1 MSDPITTRVDR
12 SYGPVHTGAGN
23 LINISDPS
31 ALLVDSRGRTPL
43 RVAEDE
49 LTWLHERFVHPPGFG
64 EARERLEDTGTV
76 LLDGE
81 PGSGR
86 NAAAR
91 MLLRELGGGAGRF
104 HEVLPH
110 PENSPRL
117 NPAHIGDGDQLLLD
131 LSTAD
136 EQLWRE
142 IQGELSSFRSAV
154 RAGRAHLVVVLP
166 HHRVEKHH
174 AAFEPFRAEMARPQ
188 EMRLLRTYLRRDGID
203 HTDATRPPA
212 PLTEYLAGRPP
223 IREIAELAALIQRAR
238 NAARGAGGFDQWC
251 ATALTAVTARDKD
264 VTQLVSERRE
274 GPQRALLLTTAMLH
288 GAHADAIH
296 EATAAL
302 LKVARYPEDTR
313 PLLERAD
320 LAERFKEIGA
330 ETDAGARARFSELGY
345 DTAIR
350 AHFWNHMPDLR
361 GPLRAWVADTVLLP
375 QLGQDDRDGLVGRFA
390 EECLRTGHTDELL
403 SLVAQWASA
412 PRGDA
417 RLRSAA
423 HALELGL
430 RHQVHGRAFRKRIY
444 DWSKQTL
451 SAGLADVLVGVCA
464 EVMAVRHP
472 DEAMVR
478 LHHLARREVRGRAA
492 REALLTLVRA
502 DHRLRR
508 LLLFRIARDTEQDW
522 PADAGLFLDLTE
534 PGPLLDPGARVRP
547 LLAETGVRSQLVT
560 GWGAVFRRRPHP
572 DWAGPV
578 RGWLLAAWE
587 HERHRDALLDV
598 LVEGSGGRGDVLGQ
612 LYVLTRD
619 WAHAP
624 PEPGDRRTPLVDL
637 LFDKINASQATR
649 NGEIA
654 P

>member
-1 MSDPITTRVDR
+1 MSDPFHTRVDR
-12 SYGPVHTGAGN
+12 PYGPVHTGSGN
-23 LINISDPS
+23 LISISDPS

-49 LTWLHERFVHPPGFG
+49 LAWLHARFVHPPGFG

-91 MLLRELGGGAGRF
+91 MLLRELGGPGRF
-104 HEVLPH
+104 HEVLPDLDK
-110 PENSPRL
+110 SPRL
-117 NPAHIGDGDQLLLD
+117 NPAHIGDGDKLLLD
-131 LSTAD
+131 LSTTD
-136 EQLWRE
+136 EQVWHE
-142 IQGELSSFRSAV
+142 IQGELSSFRSEV
-154 RAGRAHLVVVLP
+154 RAQRAHLVVVLP
-166 HHRVEKHH
+166 HHQGNQSRTKFQQFLVET
-174 AAFEPFRAEMARPQ
+174 ARPQ
-188 EMRLLRTYLRRDGID
+188 EMRLLRAYLRHDGI
-203 HTDATRPPA
+203 TEVARPPA
-212 PLTEYLAGRPP
+212 RLTEYLAGRPP
-223 IREIAELAALIQRAR
+223 IREIAALAALIQRAR
-238 NAARGAGGFDQWC
+238 NAARGAGGFPEWC
-251 ATALTAVTARDKD
+251 AAALTAVTARDED
-264 VTQLVSERRE
+264 VTQLVTTLRE

-288 GAHADAIH
+288 GAHADAVH
-296 EATAAL
+296 QATASL
-302 LKVARYPEDTR
+302 LKAARYPEDTS

-330 ETDAGARARFSELGY
+330 ETDAGARVRFTELGY

-350 AHFWNHMPDLR
+350 AHFWNHLPELR

-375 QLGQDDRDGLVGRFA
+375 RLDQDDRDDLARRFA

-403 SLVAQWASA
+403 SLVAQWATA
-412 PRGDA
+412 PRGDP

-423 HALELGL
+423 HALERGL
-430 RHQVHGRAFRKRIY
+430 HDQAHGRAFRRKIY

-451 SAGLADVLVGVCA
+451 STGLADVLVGVCA

-478 LHHLARREVRGRAA
+478 LHHLARRQVRGTTA
-492 REALLTLVRA
+492 REALLQLVRA
-502 DHRLRR
+502 DHRLHR
-508 LLLFRIARDTEQDW
+508 LMLFRLAHGLAEHDW
-522 PADAGLFLDLTE
+522 SADAELFLALTE

-560 GWGAVFRRRPHP
+560 GWGAVFRRRAHQ
-572 DWAGPV
+572 DWAEPV
-578 RGWLLAAWE
+578 RGWLVAAWE

-598 LVEGSGGRGDVLGQ
+598 LVEGGGGRGDVLGR
-612 LYVLTRD
+612 LYVLARD

-624 PEPGDRRTPLVDL
+624 PEGPDRRTPLVDL
-637 LFDKINASQATR
+637 LFDKINTAQAIR

>member
-1 MSDPITTRVDR
+1 MNDPIHTRVDR
-12 SYGPVHTGAGN
+12 SYGPVLAGAGT
-23 LINISDPS
+23 LININDPS

-49 LTWLHERFVHPPGFG
+49 LAWLHERFVPPPGFG
-64 EARERLEDTGTV
+64 VARERLEDTGTV

-91 MLLRELGGGAGRF
+91 MLLRELSGGAGRF
-104 HEVLPH
+104 HEVLP
-110 PENSPRL
+110 ELEKSPRL

-131 LSTAD
+131 LSTSG

-142 IQGELSSFRSAV
+142 IQGELSSFREEV
-154 RAGRAHLVVVLP
+154 RAHRAHLVVVLP
-166 HHRVEKHH
+166 RHRVEKHH
-174 AAFEPFRAEMARPQ
+174 AAFEPFLAEMARPQ
-188 EMRLLRTYLRRDGID
+188 EMRLLRAYLRHDGI
-203 HTDATRPPA
+203 TEAGRPPA
-212 PLTEYLAGRPP
+212 RLTEYLAGRPP
-223 IREIAELAALIQRAR
+223 VREIAELAGLIRRAR
-238 NAARGAGGFDQWC
+238 DAARGAGGFPEWC
-251 ATALTAVTARDKD
+251 ATALAAVTARDKD
-264 VTQLVSERRE
+264 VTQLVAERRE

-296 EATAAL
+296 QATASL

-330 ETDAGARARFSELGY
+330 ETDAGARARFTELGY
-345 DTAIR
+345 DSAIR
-350 AHFWNHMPDLR
+350 AHFWNHMPELR
-361 GPLRAWVADTVLLP
+361 GPLRTWVADTVLLP
-375 QLGQDDRDGLVGRFA
+375 QLGRDDRDGLVSRFA

-412 PRGDA
+412 SRGDP

-423 HALELGL
+423 HALERGL
-430 RHQVHGRAFRKRIY
+430 RDQVHGWTFRQKIY
-444 DWSKQTL
+444 GWSRQTL

-478 LHHLARREVRGRAA
+478 LHHLARREVRSTTA
-492 REALLTLVRA
+492 REALLQLIRA

-508 LLLFRIARDTEQDW
+508 LMLFRLARDLVDHDW
-522 PADAGLFLDLTE
+522 PLDAELFLRLAE
-534 PGPLLDPGARVRP
+534 PGPLLDPGTRLRP
-547 LLAETGVRSQLVT
+547 LLAETGVRSQLIT
-560 GWGAVFRRRPHP
+560 GWGAVFRRRPHQ
-572 DWAGPV
+572 DWAERV
-578 RGWLLAAWE
+578 QDWLLAAWE
-587 HERHRDALLDV
+587 HGRHRDALLDV
-598 LVEGSGGRGDVLGQ
+598 LVEGGGERGDVLGR

-624 PEPGDRRTPLVDL
+624 PEGPDCRTPLVDL
-637 LFDKINASQATR
+637 LFDKINTAQATR

>member
-1 MSDPITTRVDR
+1 VNDPFTTRVDR
-12 SYGPVHTGAGN
+12 PYGAVHTGSGN
-23 LINISDPS
+23 LINITDPG

-91 MLLRELGGGAGRF
+91 MLLRELGSGAGRF
-104 HEVLPH
+104 HELLPDL
-110 PENSPRL
+110 EKSPRL

-131 LSTAD
+131 LSTAE
-136 EQLWRE
+136 EQLWHE
-142 IQGELSSFRSAV
+142 IQGELSSFRSEV
-154 RAGRAHLVVVLP
+154 RAHRAQLVVVLP
-166 HHRVEKHH
+166 RHRVEQLRT
-174 AAFEPFRAEMARPQ
+174 EFRQFLAELARPQ

-203 HTDATRPPA
+203 PTDAARPPA
-212 PLTEYLAGRPP
+212 PLTDYLAGRPP
-223 IREIAELAALIQRAR
+223 VREIAALADLIQRAR
-238 NAARGAGGFDQWC
+238 KAARGAGGFPDWC
-251 ATALTAVTARDKD
+251 ATALAAVTARDTD
-264 VTQLVSERRE
+264 VTQLVTERRA

-296 EATAAL
+296 RATASL
-302 LKVARYPEDTR
+302 LNVAHYPEDTS

-330 ETDAGARARFSELGY
+330 ETDAQARARFTGLGY
-345 DTAIR
+345 DTAVR
-350 AHFWNHMPDLR
+350 AHFWNHLPELR
-361 GPLRAWVADTVLLP
+361 GPLRTWVADTVLLP
-375 QLGQDDRDGLVGRFA
+375 QLGQDDRDGLVKRFA
-390 EECLRTGHTDELL
+390 DECLRTGHTDELL
-403 SLVAQWASA
+403 ALVAQWAAA
-412 PRGDA
+412 PRGDP

-430 RHQVHGRAFRKRIY
+430 REQVHGRTFRKKIY
-444 DWSKQTL
+444 DWSQQTL

-464 EVMAVRHP
+464 QVMAVRHP

-508 LLLFRIARDTEQDW
+508 LMLFRLARDLVEHDW
-522 PADAGLFLDLTE
+522 TADAELFLGLTE
-534 PGPLLDPGARVRP
+534 PGPLLDPGSRVRP

-560 GWGAVFRRRPHP
+560 GWGAVFRRRPHQ

-598 LVEGSGGRGDVLGQ
+598 LVEGGGGRGDILSR
-612 LYVLTRD
+612 LYVLARD
-619 WAHAP
+619 LAAGTP
-624 PEPGDRRTPLVDL
+624 PEGQERPAPLVDL
-637 LFDKINASQATR
+637 LFDKINTAQAI
-649 NGEIA
+649 GEIA